1 MKIAIVNGSA
11 RKGNTYTAINALVS
25 GIAKKHDIDIIEA
38 DKLKISGCKGCDV
51 CQFNNGCVA
60 KDDTNATVDRLVN
73 ADMIVFATPVYWWG
87 VTAQLKLVID
97 KCYCKGMQLKD
108 KKAGFITIGA
118 APADDMQY
126 ELISKQFKC
135 IADHLGWEII
145 FNKAFSAYGK
155 DDLTGNAETVKEL
168 ESIGNTL

>member
-1 MKIAIVNGSA
+1 M
-11 RKGNTYTAINALVS
+11 T
-25 GIAKKHDIDIIEA
+25 IDIIEA
-38 DKLKISGCKGCDV
+38 DNLKISGCKGCDV

-60 KDDTNATVDRLVN
+60 KDDTNATVDSLVN

-135 IADHLGWEII
+135 IADHLGW
-145 FNKAFSAYGK
+145 
-155 DDLTGNAETVKEL
+155 
-168 ESIGNTL
+168 